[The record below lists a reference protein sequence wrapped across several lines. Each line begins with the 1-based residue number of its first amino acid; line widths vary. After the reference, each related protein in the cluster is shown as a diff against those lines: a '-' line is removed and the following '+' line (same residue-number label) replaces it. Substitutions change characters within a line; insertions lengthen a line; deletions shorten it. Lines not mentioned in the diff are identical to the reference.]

1 MGTRLEFEGSIAG
14 VKIVPAKADYSGQP
28 SGGGLELTLRVEM
41 PKAPRKPQVP
51 YSYSADQSGSLWK
64 ERPEE
69 PKLGKE
75 FDLARTRWEREMEEW
90 QAEASAHSSRVQA
103 YALLVGVGAVFANQP
118 VNVVLTPSNQE
129 MLPGLSLGLLA
140 PVGEA

>member
-14 VKIVPAKADYSGQP
+14 VKIIPAKADYSGQP
-28 SGGGLELTLRVEM
+28 SGGGLELTLKVEM
-41 PKAPRKPQVP
+41 PKAPRKPSVP
-51 YSYSADQSGSLWK
+51 YGFSRDGGSEWK
-64 ERPEE
+64 ECPEGE
-69 PKLGKE
+69 KE
-75 FDLARTRWEREMEEW
+75 SKEWLAALARWLRAVEAWEP
-90 QAEASAHSSRVQA
+90 QAAAHSARVQA

>member
-1 MGTRLEFEGSIAG
+1 MGTKLEFEGSIAG

-28 SGGGLELTLRVEM
+28 SGGGLELTLKVEM
-41 PKAPRKPQVP
+41 PKSPRKPQVP
-51 YSYSADQSGSLWK
+51 YGFSRDGGSLWK

-69 PKLGKE
+69 PKEAKR
-75 FDLARTRWEREMEEW
+75 FDEARLEWERAVTKWEG
-90 QAEASAHSSRVQA
+90 EAAAHSARVQA